1 MTTARITPAQAMD
14 LDALLGGGEV
24 TTIVFEPGHYRIH
37 TLFVADSVSLVGEAG
52 AGETVLEPAQ
62 EGTLIKVYGGS
73 GVTVKGLTLKGGRG
87 EGGGAIE
94 VFNDATL
101 RVEDC
106 VFEGNQADQFRG
118 GGVYAF
124 GETTVELCRCLFV
137 NNRCERGG
145 ALAAGESAKL
155 LVDRCL
161 FCDNDATL
169 GGALWV
175 SDTAE
180 ATLRSST
187 FVSNRAAHP
196 TGGEALFVTGERDIG
211 PQVVMT
217 NTLIAGKRAVVNNPE
232 RPGKV
237 SLAHCLL
244 PQDTL
249 SAGGLTDDGDNLEVQ
264 AELVLLRAGLWCLRQ
279 GAAGAGMAN
288 LEQIPADALD
298 LLGRP
303 LVRDGAA
310 DPGALAAIGDS
321 EDVGQYTRIEG

>member
-1 MTTARITPAQAMD
+1 I
-14 LDALLGGGEV
+14 LLEA
-24 TTIVFEPGHYRIH
+24 GHYRIN
-37 TLFVADSVSLVGEAG
+37 TLFVADSVSLIGESG
-52 AGETVLEPAQ
+52 AAETVVEPKD
-62 EGTLIKVYGGS
+62 EGALLKIYGGNE
-73 GVTVKGLTLKGGRG
+73 VLVRGLTLRGGRA

-94 VFNDATL
+94 VSNDASVT
-101 RVEDC
+101 VEDC

-124 GETTVELCRCLFV
+124 GEARLELYRCLFV

-145 ALAAGESAKL
+145 ALAAGDTAKL
-155 LVDRCL
+155 WVDRCV
-161 FCDNDATL
+161 FSDNDATL

-180 ATLRSST
+180 ATVRSST

-211 PQVVMT
+211 PQVVMV

-237 SLAHCLL
+237 SLAHCVV
-244 PQDTL
+244 PPDTL
-249 SAGGLTDDGDNLEVQ
+249 AGGTFSDGGDNLEVQ
-264 AELVLLRAGLWCLRQ
+264 AELVLLRAGLWCLRP
-279 GAAGAGMAN
+279 GSAGAGTAH

-310 DPGALAAIGDS
+310 DPGALAAVGDS
-321 EDVGQYTRIEG
+321 EDVTQYTHIEG